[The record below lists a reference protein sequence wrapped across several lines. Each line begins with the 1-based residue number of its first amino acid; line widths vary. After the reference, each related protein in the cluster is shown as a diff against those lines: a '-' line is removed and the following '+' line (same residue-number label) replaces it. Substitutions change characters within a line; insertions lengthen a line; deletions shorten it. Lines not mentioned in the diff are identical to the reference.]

1 MAARSRSD
9 GPLRVG
15 VLGCGNVAL
24 NDHVPGHLALPDL
37 FRLVAVADP
46 TPERRELG
54 RLRAGLGERDAHA
67 SADEL
72 LARDDLDVV
81 DVCTPQHLR
90 REIVLAAIAS
100 GRHVLSEKP
109 LATVPR
115 DAAAMA
121 AAAREAGVTLGVV
134 HNYLFF
140 QEVEAALRIIGS
152 GELGPVEVA
161 ILNYLGVLD
170 LPGAAAYR
178 PTWRHDATQA
188 GGGVLTDMLHIV
200 YLAEALLGRPIER
213 VSAWVDAR
221 IDGASVEDLAIV
233 RFEAER
239 AVALVNMG
247 WGVGPGGIEVSGPR
261 GRLAIRYRDGAT
273 GPFVPFESLVV
284 HGPGGRR
291 EVPVATDWSAAF
303 VALLAD
309 FGRAVLDGRD
319 PIAPG
324 EQGLHILEA
333 TLAAY
338 ASAALGRTV
347 TLPLEPGDP
356 VHERGVGGLR
366 ELALPDWSPV
376 RRHRLFGVGG

>member
-1 MAARSRSD
+1 M
-9 GPLRVG
+9 
-15 VLGCGNVAL
+15 
-24 NDHVPGHLALPDL
+24 
-37 FRLVAVADP
+37 
-46 TPERRELG
+46 
-54 RLRAGLGERDAHA
+54 
-67 SADEL
+67 
-72 LARDDLDVV
+72 
-81 DVCTPQHLR
+81 
-90 REIVLAAIAS
+90 
-100 GRHVLSEKP
+100 
-109 LATVPR
+109 PR

-178 PTWRHDATQA
+178 PAWRHDATQA

-221 IDGASVEDLAIV
+221 TDGASVEDLAIV

-291 EVPVATDWSAAF
+291 EVPVATDWDAAF

-338 ASAALGRTV
+338 ASAA
-347 TLPLEPGDP
+347 
-356 VHERGVGGLR
+356 
-366 ELALPDWSPV
+366 
-376 RRHRLFGVGG
+376 RR

>member
-1 MAARSRSD
+1 MDVRPRSA

-15 VLGCGNVAL
+15 VVGCGTVAL
-24 NDHVPGHLALPDL
+24 NDHLPGYLALPDL
-37 FRLVAVADP
+37 FRVVTVADP
-46 TPERRELG
+46 TPERRALG
-54 RLRAGLGERDAHA
+54 RELAGLAEADACV
-67 SADEL
+67 SIDQL
-72 LARDDLDVV
+72 LARADVEVV

-90 REIVLAAIAS
+90 RDIVPAAIAS

-109 LATVPR
+109 LATVPL
-115 DAAAMA
+115 DAAAMVR
-121 AAAREAGVTLGVV
+121 AARERGVALGVV

-140 QEVEAALRIIGS
+140 QEVAAALRIIDT

-170 LPGAAAYR
+170 KPGTAAYR
-178 PTWRHDATQA
+178 PTWRHDAAQA
-188 GGGVLTDMLHIV
+188 GGGVLTDMLHVV
-200 YLAEALLGRPIER
+200 YLAEAFLGRPIER

-221 IDGASVEDLAIV
+221 QEGSSVEDLATV
-233 RFEAER
+233 RFETDR
-239 AVALVNMG
+239 AVGLVNIG

-284 HGPGGRR
+284 HGPDARR
-291 EVPVATDWSAAF
+291 EVAVTTDWDAAF

-309 FGRAVLDGRD
+309 FGRAVLNGRD

-347 TLPLEPGDP
+347 PLPLSPDDP
-356 VHERGVGGLR
+356 LYRRGVTGLG
-366 ELALPDWSPV
+366 ELELPAWSPV
-376 RRHRLFGVGG
+376 RRRRLFGVDG